1 MAHAH
6 GIAPGFI
13 TAGLR
18 SFGASW
24 RDNPGRGQL
33 TELNGVRVMLD
44 FGHNPDGVRA
54 LLDVVDGLLE
64 SGESRGRLSVCVGQ
78 AGDRSDDDIFELAQ
92 VIHGSRP
99 SKLYLRSM
107 KDYLRGRDEG
117 EVPRLF
123 REAFSEI
130 GVRPDIVTEVSD
142 ELDALQQAMSWA
154 EPGDLI
160 LHLVHLEREPIEAY
174 LSDLGACI

>member
-1 MAHAH
+1 MNTKLRKL
-6 GIAPGFI
+6 IIDDIKNNTYNNIQEVESI
-13 TAGLR
+13 TDLDL
-18 SFGASW
+18 SDQILQTIYLSKKDIDKIDLYSLSKLIY
-24 RDNPGRGQL
+24 DNLL
-33 TELNGVRVMLD
+33 T
-44 FGHNPDGVRA
+44 
-54 LLDVVDGLLE
+54 
-64 SGESRGRLSVCVGQ
+64 RLAEIS
-78 AGDRSDDDIFELAQ
+78 SDDDIFELAQ

-130 GVRPDIVTEVSD
+130 GVRPDIVTEVFD
-142 ELDALQQAMSWA
+142 ELDALKQAMSWA